1 MRLHSEYGG
10 SPEDE
15 IEIWG
20 RVIAPSNLPDTH
32 DDETARREEDNLA
45 GTEYQVAQTELDEAT
60 SVPPD
65 IANLWSELSDP
76 QREIVRRMI
85 EDLTT
90 E

>member
-1 MRLHSEYGG
+1 MNLHSEYGG
-10 SPEDE
+10 TPEDE

-20 RVIAPSNLPDTH
+20 RIIDPSNLPDTH
-32 DDETARREEDNLA
+32 DDENARREDDNLA
-45 GTEYQVAQTELDEAT
+45 GTEYQVSQTVLDEAA

-65 IANLWSELSDP
+65 IANSWSELTDL

-85 EDLTT
+85 EDWTN